1 MEKIT
6 REIEGLDVLNKAI
19 EISSYCMTISFQ
31 VNDRQHDSNG
41 EKLRRCALNVYKN
54 IANSIEAITEKDF
67 FTSLSS
73 AKRCLLET
81 GHILLVLNQSH
92 MIQSK
97 VAISLFNELILLNQ
111 KISQYEKALFN

>member
-1 MEKIT
+1 MEKKT
-6 REIEGLDVLNKAI
+6 KEAEGLEVLNKAI

-31 VNDRQHDSNG
+31 MNESPHDSNG
-41 EKLRRCALNVYKN
+41 EKLKRCALNVYKN
-54 IANSIEAITEKDF
+54 IANSIEAMTEKDF

-81 GHILLVLNQSH
+81 GHILLILNQSH
-92 MIQSK
+92 LIQSK
-97 VAISLFNELILLNQ
+97 VAINLFNELILLNQ